1 MLASLGWG
9 VGGLDGIVV
18 PRGTLCMSGVEAAT
32 LVDLLSAPF
41 LFLPGCFPSS
51 VLLTA
56 FCSLLL
62 QPSLSPSTPRLVHCV
77 LY

>member
-32 LVDLLSAPF
+32 LVYLLSAPF
-41 LFLPGCFPSS
+41 LFLPGCFPSHCF
-51 VLLTA
+51 LLPAPAA
-56 FCSLLL
+56 FT
-62 QPSLSPSTPRLVHCV
+62 QPINS
-77 LY
+77 